1 MIPPLREIVFR
12 TSRAGGPGGQNVNK
26 VETKVEAIW
35 SVETSTALSA
45 EQRDRL
51 RQALGRRIH
60 TDGTL
65 RATSQTERTQ
75 RGNRAAAVE
84 RLRRLVAAALAPR
97 KRRKA
102 TSKPARAKEARL
114 QEKRRRSALK
124 RGRGDAGAPED

>member
-26 VETKVEAIW
+26 VETKVEALW
-35 SVETSTALSA
+35 DLESSTAVSA
-45 EQRDRL
+45 EQRERL
-51 RQALGRRIH
+51 RAALGRRIH
-60 TDGTL
+60 DDGTL

-97 KRRKA
+97 KRRRPTA
-102 TSKPARAKEARL
+102 KPRAAKEARL
-114 QEKRRRSALK
+114 ADKRRRSELK
-124 RGRGDAGAPED
+124 RGRGSAREDL